1 MANEAAKTAEPS
13 GGMTANQLLFG
24 FSGRVERLQVW
35 LVAVASAAI
44 FGLFWA
50 RVNLRAPADPTA
62 VPPPRP
68 PGAEILDALPVVIGI
83 GLIWPLAAIGVKRC
97 HDRGRSGWWM
107 LAALVPVLGWAW
119 LVYDLA
125 IARGSPAPNRFGPA
139 PSALTGGDEGQ
150 ATRDV
155 RSTTVMFFLGF
166 AAGLPTLLI
175 FDTLSIWLRDVGL
188 SLQVIGFFTLATL
201 FTALKFLWA
210 PIVDRTAIPGLTRW
224 LGHRRSWMLV
234 SQAVII
240 LGLALISGTDPLR
253 NLGLLAAFAVMV
265 GFASANQDIVID
277 AWRIEVAEDAKQGA
291 MAAAYQWGYRIAI
304 IVAGAVPLILAEIFT
319 WSLSYAAMA
328 GVMAVGVLAALA
340 APREAQHRVRPIDT
354 RGLAP
359 RPAQEVAESLLR
371 GLLLLL
377 GALLLGTGLTGDPG
391 GAGALL
397 KMLGA
402 TGGADT
408 LTGLFESDAKVWLQ
422 LGGVLGGFGAIALA
436 AWPIPGHPTRPG
448 VFLSSALGQPVVEF
462 FGRYGKL
469 AGVILALICLYRVS
483 DFVLNI
489 NGAFYVDL
497 GFTKLEIAEVRKV
510 FGAVM
515 SILGVTLGGL
525 SVLRFGLM
533 RSLIIGAFLGSF
545 SNLAFAWLAMEGHS
559 IYALMFAIAADN
571 IGGGFAGTALI
582 AYMSSLTSIGFTA
595 TQYALFSSLY
605 ALLGKLIASQSGR
618 IVEAAAKAADGT
630 GALAGLKGLMSR
642 LPPESY
648 AQALEK
654 SGVSPAALGTGYLVF
669 YVYTTVIGLAGMVL
683 VFFVAARQPA
693 ADQQAG
699 EDGQGKED

>member
-1 MANEAAKTAEPS
+1 MVDQAAKTAEPN

-24 FSGRVERLQVW
+24 FTGRVERLQVW

-50 RVNLRAPADPTA
+50 LVNLRAPVDPAATP
-62 VPPPRP
+62 VPRP

-125 IARGSPAPNRFGPA
+125 IAKGSPAPNRFGPA
-139 PSALTGGDEGQ
+139 PSALNGGDQGE

-210 PIVDRTAIPGLTRW
+210 PIVDRTTIPVLTRW

-304 IVAGAVPLILAEIFT
+304 IVAGAVPLILAEVFT

-340 APREAQHRVRPIDT
+340 APREAQHTVRPIDT
-354 RGLAP
+354 RVLAP
-359 RPAQEVAESLLR
+359 RPVQEAAESVLR

-391 GAGALL
+391 GAGAVL
-397 KMLGA
+397 MLA
-402 TGGADT
+402 PAIIKTSTEFTTIVLSEKLST
-408 LTGLFESDAKVWLQ
+408 L
-422 LGGVLGGFGAIALA
+422 I
-436 AWPIPGHPTRPG
+436 
-448 VFLSSALGQPVVEF
+448 EF
-462 FGRYGKL
+462 
-469 AGVILALICLYRVS
+469 
-483 DFVLNI
+483 
-489 NGAFYVDL
+489 
-497 GFTKLEIAEVRKV
+497 
-510 FGAVM
+510 
-515 SILGVTLGGL
+515 
-525 SVLRFGLM
+525 
-533 RSLIIGAFLGSF
+533 
-545 SNLAFAWLAMEGHS
+545 
-559 IYALMFAIAADN
+559 
-571 IGGGFAGTALI
+571 
-582 AYMSSLTSIGFTA
+582 
-595 TQYALFSSLY
+595 
-605 ALLGKLIASQSGR
+605 
-618 IVEAAAKAADGT
+618 
-630 GALAGLKGLMSR
+630 
-642 LPPESY
+642 
-648 AQALEK
+648 
-654 SGVSPAALGTGYLVF
+654 YLVF
-669 YVYTTVIGLAGMVL
+669 AGLLLIFL
-683 VFFVAARQPA
+683 VFFTHSAFP
-693 ADQQAG
+693 
-699 EDGQGKED
+699 